1 MQSLT
6 TRRVFQ
12 GSMIA
17 ALAMLLSGAA
27 LGQTYPNRSI
37 RLVVPYSAG
46 AGVSDIMSRL
56 VGQQLGAA
64 LGQLIV
70 IDNRP
75 GAGGNVG
82 AEIVAKAAPDGYTL
96 LMGSSFLAVNPY
108 LYANMPYQPLTDL
121 VPVTTVATN
130 LLVLVVHP
138 SVAAKSVAELIALA
152 KAKPGQLNYGSGGI
166 GSTPYLATELF
177 KSLSG
182 IDIAHVS
189 YKGGAPALADLAGGQ
204 LSMMIENMPGTMPF
218 VNGGKLRALAITS
231 RQRSPLTPDLP
242 TMTESGVAGYEMI
255 GWNGIFAPKG
265 TPPDIVAKLNSELA
279 KILRTPAMREQL
291 AALGAEPGGETS
303 DAFGTFVKSESARWG
318 KIIQE
323 RGIKPE

>member
-1 MQSLT
+1 
-6 TRRVFQ
+6 
-12 GSMIA
+12 MIA
-17 ALAMLLSGAA
+17 TLAMLLSGAA

-64 LGQLIV
+64 LGQQIV

-82 AEIVAKAAPDGYTL
+82 VEIVAKAAPDGYTL

-121 VPVTTVATN
+121 VPVTTVAIN

-138 SVAAKSVAELIALA
+138 SVAAKSVAGLIALA

-182 IDIAHVS
+182 IDIAHVP

-265 TPPDIVAKLNSELA
+265 TPSDIVAKLNSELA

-291 AALGAEPGGETS
+291 VALGAEPGGETS

>member
-1 MQSLT
+1 
-6 TRRVFQ
+6 
-12 GSMIA
+12 MIA
-17 ALAMLLSGAA
+17 TLAMLLSGAA

-82 AEIVAKAAPDGYTL
+82 VEIVAKAAPDGYTL

-182 IDIAHVS
+182 IDIAHVP

-265 TPPDIVAKLNSELA
+265 TPSDIVAKLNSELA

-291 AALGAEPGGETS
+291 VALGAEPGGETS